1 MDLCWQS
8 NNVNLHL
15 IKISQS
21 GKWETG
27 VAFYIISFVVLE
39 GNVFNQQVWS
49 WSVPARTS
57 GYCPGYS
64 QVAPVRHQR
73 LPSTSQR
80 KSKNILALLWVSIF
94 KCLFYPQRGPDFF
107 QRTNSLTSF
116 RTCKT
121 CYWVWNTHSLPI
133 SFHPLHTPTHLQPVS
148 ILSWRFGSNLLYILL
163 YFKQSR
169 TTNKE
174 SLFPHITVNEE
185 SHFPNRHTPKL
196 WVKKVE

>member
-49 WSVPARTS
+49 WSVLARTS
-57 GYCPGYS
+57 GCCPGYS

-73 LPSTSQR
+73 RLPSTSQR
-80 KSKNILALLWVSIF
+80 RVRIFWLFYEFQFF
-94 KCLFYPQRGPDFF
+94 KCLFYPQKRPRLLSENKLINQFQNTGRKPAIGPG
-107 QRTNSLTSF
+107 
-116 RTCKT
+116 
-121 CYWVWNTHSLPI
+121 THTAYLS
-133 SFHPLHTPTHLQPVS
+133 SHLHTPTHFQPVS
-148 ILSWRFGSNLLYILL
+148 ILSWRFACPTCFIYCCTSNRAEQQT
-163 YFKQSR
+163 K
-169 TTNKE
+169 N
-174 SLFPHITVNEE
+174 LF
-185 SHFPNRHTPKL
+185 FHTQL
-196 WVKKVE
+196 SMRKVIFLIDTPQNYG